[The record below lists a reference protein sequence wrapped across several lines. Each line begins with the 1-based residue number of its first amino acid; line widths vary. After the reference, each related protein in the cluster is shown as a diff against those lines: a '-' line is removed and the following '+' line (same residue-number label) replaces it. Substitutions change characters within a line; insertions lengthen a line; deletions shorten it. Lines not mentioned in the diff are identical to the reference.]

1 MKSYLNAIEFYVP
14 KTELSNLIL
23 SNSHPEWSVDK
34 ISKKTGINIRHIASD
49 NISSSDLA
57 YEACINLFQ
66 KNNIDSNSIDFLIL
80 CTQSPDYLLPTTAC
94 ILQDRLGLSKNIG
107 AFDFNLGCS
116 GYVYGLGIA
125 DGLIKSKQAKNIVF
139 VTAETYS
146 KYINQRDKS
155 CKTIFGDGASASL
168 ITNYKS
174 ENDYG
179 YLGNFMYGTDGSG
192 YDKFIINKKVS
203 NFAKIDKKSID
214 EIDNDGNFI
223 RNNDNIWMD
232 GKGIFEFT
240 MEKIP
245 RLLERFLIKNSINIE
260 NIDLFVFHQA
270 NKYMLE
276 MMRRKMNI
284 PPNKYV
290 ICIENFGNT
299 VSNTIPIALRESFN
313 TELFKN
319 SRNIILCGFG
329 VGLSMSICNIV
340 KN

>member
-125 DGLIKSKQAKNIVF
+125 DGLIKSKQAKNIVL

-260 NIDLFVFHQA
+260 ILIYSYSIKQ
-270 NKYMLE
+270 
-276 MMRRKMNI
+276 I
-284 PPNKYV
+284 
-290 ICIENFGNT
+290 NT
-299 VSNTIPIALRESFN
+299 
-313 TELFKN
+313 
-319 SRNIILCGFG
+319 C
-329 VGLSMSICNIV
+329 
-340 KN
+340 

>member
-1 MKSYLNAIEFYVP
+1 MKSYLNSIEFYVP
-14 KTELSNLIL
+14 KTELSNLEL

-34 ISKKTGINIRHIASD
+34 ISQKTGINIRHIASD
-49 NISSSDLA
+49 SISSSDLA

-66 KNNIDSNSIDFLIL
+66 KNNINLNSIDFLIL

-94 ILQDRLGLSKNIG
+94 ILQNRLGLSKSIG

-125 DGLIKSKQAKNIVF
+125 DGLIKSKQAKNILL
-139 VTAETYS
+139 VTAETYT
-146 KYINQRDKS
+146 KYINEKDKS
-155 CKTIFGDGASASL
+155 CKTIFGDAASATL

-203 NFAKIDKKSID
+203 NFINSDNKSID
-214 EIDNDGNFI
+214 QIDKDGNFI

-240 MEKIP
+240 MEEIP
-245 RLLERFLIKNSINIE
+245 RLLNNFLIKNNMDID

-284 PPNKYV
+284 PSNKFI
-290 ICIENFGNT
+290 ICIEDYGNT
-299 VSNTIPIALRESFN
+299 VSNTIPIALRENFD
-313 TELFKN
+313 TELFKKSN
-319 SRNIILCGFG
+319 NIILCGFG
-329 VGLSMSICNIV
+329 VGLSMSICNII